1 MGSAAEDVC
10 PVLYIWNPVDLGR
23 VAGYV
28 CLELAGGRIEE
39 RGDQELVLGGVTYSM
54 DYGRDGGLEVIAGEP
69 IKVDSEN
76 IGYWK
81 DQI

>member
-1 MGSAAEDVC
+1 MGIFAVFVRFFRADIVF
-10 PVLYIWNPVDLGR
+10 DFM
-23 VAGYV
+23 AGYV
-28 CLELAGGRIEE
+28 CLELSEGRIEE
-39 RGDQELVLGGVTYSM
+39 RGDQELLLGGRTYPM
-54 DYGRDGGLEVIAGEP
+54 DYGHDGGLEVIAGEP

>member
-1 MGSAAEDVC
+1 MGKRKEIEMDKYTLCTEDFS
-10 PVLYIWNPVDLGR
+10 LDNQ
-23 VAGYV
+23 
-28 CLELAGGRIEE
+28 ELLLGGR
-39 RGDQELVLGGVTYSM
+39 TYPM
-54 DYGRDGGLEVIAGEP
+54 DYGHDGGLEVIAGEP

>member
-1 MGSAAEDVC
+1 M
-10 PVLYIWNPVDLGR
+10 
-23 VAGYV
+23 
-28 CLELAGGRIEE
+28 
-39 RGDQELVLGGVTYSM
+39 TYPM
-54 DYGRDGGLEVIAGEP
+54 DYGHDGGLEVIAGEP

>member
-1 MGSAAEDVC
+1 M
-10 PVLYIWNPVDLGR
+10 
-23 VAGYV
+23 
-28 CLELAGGRIEE
+28 CLELSEGRIEE
-39 RGDQELVLGGVTYSM
+39 RGDQELLLGGRTYPM
-54 DYGRDGGLEVIAGEP
+54 DYGHDGGLEVIAGEP